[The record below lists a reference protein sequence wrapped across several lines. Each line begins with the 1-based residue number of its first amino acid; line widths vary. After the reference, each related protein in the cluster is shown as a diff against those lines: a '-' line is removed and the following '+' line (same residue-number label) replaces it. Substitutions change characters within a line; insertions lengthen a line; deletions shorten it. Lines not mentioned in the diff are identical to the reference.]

1 MDENIIEMTG
11 ISFRLDGL
19 RILEDIN
26 LEIKRGDFL
35 GIIGPNGAGKTTLL
49 KIMLNLI
56 KPTSGEIKLFGEDIR
71 RFKEWHKI
79 GYIPQ
84 HALRFDPNFPAS
96 VFEVVSMGRFSK
108 NFRKVLSNSFP
119 YLRLFKK
126 LGKEDLQ
133 VINDALETV
142 GMKEYRS
149 RRIGELSGGQQ
160 QRVFIARALAS
171 EPELLIL
178 DEPTVGVDIA
188 GQKEFYDFLEK
199 LNHEKK
205 LTLVLVTH
213 DIGNISSRIGKL
225 ACINKK
231 MFPDCHPEELFGYAP
246 EGMKFVHHLHGD

>member
-1 MDENIIEMTG
+1 MDENIIEITG
-11 ISFRLDGL
+11 VSFKQDAS

-26 LEIKRGDFL
+26 LEIKRGEFL

-49 KIMLNLI
+49 RIILGLI
-56 KPTSGEIKLFGEDIR
+56 KPTSGTIKLFGEDINH
-71 RFKEWHKI
+71 FKDWYKI

-84 HALRFDPNFPAS
+84 HALSFDVNFPVN
-96 VFEVVSMGRFSK
+96 VFEVVSMGRFS
-108 NFRKVLSNSFP
+108 RKG
-119 YLRLFKK
+119 LFKT
-126 LGKEDLQ
+126 LGKEDRQ
-133 VINDALETV
+133 VIDDTLEIV
-142 GMKEYRS
+142 GMKEYKN

-171 EPELLIL
+171 QPELLIL

-199 LNHEKK
+199 LNKEKK
-205 LTLVLVTH
+205 ITLVIVTH

-231 MFPDCHPEELFGYAP
+231 MFSGCHPEELFGYAP
-246 EGMKFVHHLHGD
+246 EGMKFVHHLHGE

>member
-11 ISFRLDGL
+11 VSFRLDGV

-56 KPTSGEIKLFGEDIR
+56 KPTSGEIKLFGEDIH
-71 RFKEWHKI
+71 RFRDWHKI

-108 NFRKVLSNSFP
+108 KG
-119 YLRLFKK
+119 LFKK

-133 VINDALETV
+133 VINEALETV
-142 GMKEYRS
+142 GMKEHRN

-171 EPELLIL
+171 QPELLIL

-205 LTLVLVTH
+205 ITLVLVTH

>member
-11 ISFRLDGL
+11 VSFRLDGL

-71 RFKEWHKI
+71 RFKDWYKI

-108 NFRKVLSNSFP
+108 KG
-119 YLRLFKK
+119 LFKK

-142 GMKEYRS
+142 GMNEYRN

-171 EPELLIL
+171 QPELLIL

-205 LTLVLVTH
+205 ITLVLVTH

>member
-11 ISFRLDGL
+11 VSFKQDTSW
-19 RILEDIN
+19 ILEDIN
-26 LEIKRGDFL
+26 LEIKRGEFL

-49 KIMLNLI
+49 KIMLKLI
-56 KPTSGEIKLFGEDIR
+56 EPTSGTIKLFGEDIR
-71 RFKEWHKI
+71 RFKDWYKI

-84 HALRFDPNFPAS
+84 HALSFDVNFPVN

-108 NFRKVLSNSFP
+108 KG
-119 YLRLFKK
+119 LFKN

-133 VINDALETV
+133 VIDDALEIV
-142 GMKEYRS
+142 GMKEYKK

-171 EPELLIL
+171 QPELLIL

-199 LNHEKK
+199 LNKEKK
-205 LTLVLVTH
+205 ITLVIVTH
-213 DIGNISSRIGKL
+213 DIGNISSRIGRL

-231 MFPDCHPEELFGYAP
+231 MFSGCHPEELFGYAP
-246 EGMKFVHHLHGD
+246 EGMKFVHHLHGE